1 MVNKIVF
8 RSLKKNGKLFA
19 AIFILFTLATV
30 ILSLSDLT
38 YNNLDRSN
46 IEFKNNSNREDF
58 RAYYSERFLEDA
70 KDAVGEIDDKYNLT
84 SENVTYIREEENSGY
99 VLNVYPYEVN
109 QKFDK
114 LTLAQGRY
122 PEKSS
127 EIVVT
132 ESLFTNNE
140 MKLDDQVT
148 VSGKTY
154 QIVGTVYA
162 PEYTMPWDLQSNGS
176 TLGPDMKGFGAGYV
190 YADDF
195 KITDDATTYYRFQFN
210 DNMSDSK
217 QKQIRDEISKN
228 YNVEIPQL
236 DANDNPQIDNHG
248 RLITK
253 ELAIFKVVPSSLNMA
268 LTAIDMDVSSG
279 KTMFNILGAII
290 MLLAL
295 ALTVILMQTIFKS
308 QRREIGILKAEGI
321 TNRELKI
328 SYLGY
333 LGIALILA
341 QVTGIIIAAFAA
353 PILTGTFM
361 DYYSFPIISQTRAI
375 YGPLVSKL
383 LIILIIVMI
392 AVYFVAVNT
401 QLKKRVL
408 MLIKNIDT
416 EKKPQLNISK
426 LTKKMSFAHKYQ
438 INILIRNFS
447 KTILLTF
454 GIIVSS
460 FLLLQGTLILNGIND
475 ITNIFNDGT
484 INYDYIALYDTY
496 QPKRTVDTA
505 FNVETNIDNNDETK
519 VELFGFDP
527 STKMMNLKTTANKPV
542 ERQNYQSGGVIS
554 DRLAQKLD
562 VDVGDELTMIN
573 PYQQDEIIK
582 LKINA
587 IVSDPLNDR
596 VYLDLNQLQS
606 ILDLQSEKV
615 NVEMG
620 SGKTKKEVLANDK
633 NATYLKVDDL
643 SKQLDDQME
652 IVYKIVGIIATIA
665 SIVAVVTLITITIII
680 INNNRKTISVMK
692 VLGYTNQEIKK
703 IITAPYR
710 IIVIVVYFVSIPL
723 IQKMITSLIYAAFAD
738 ADFQLNVQIDFQFA
752 LLGFIVIYLIYEI
765 SMYFAYRVIK
775 KISLA
780 ESLKVDE

>member
-1 MVNKIVF
+1 MINKIVF

-30 ILSLSDLT
+30 IISLSDLT

-46 IEFKNNSNREDF
+46 VVFKNDSNREDF
-58 RAYYSERFLEDA
+58 RAYYSNRFTDEA
-70 KDAVGEIDDKYNLT
+70 TDAVEQIDDKYNLT
-84 SENVTYIREEENSGY
+84 SEDVTYIREEGNENY

-109 QKFDK
+109 QKFNK
-114 LTLAQGRY
+114 LTLSQGRY
-122 PEKSS
+122 PEKSG

-132 ESLFTNNE
+132 EALFTNNE
-140 MKLDDQVT
+140 MNLNDKVI
-148 VSGKTY
+148 VSGKSY
-154 QIVGTVYA
+154 KVVGTVYA
-162 PEYTMPWDLQSNGS
+162 PEYTMPWDLQSKGTS
-176 TLGPDMKGFGAGYV
+176 LGPDMQGFGAAYI

-195 KITDDATTYYRFQFN
+195 KVTDNATTYYRFQFN
-210 DNMSDSK
+210 DSPTEKK
-217 QKQIRDEISKN
+217 QKQIRDEISEN
-228 YNVEIPQL
+228 YNVQIPQL
-236 DANDNPQIDNHG
+236 DASGNIQIDNAG
-248 RLITK
+248 ELITK
-253 ELAIFKVVPSSLNMA
+253 ELAIFRVVPSSLNMT

-321 TNRELKI
+321 TNRELKVN
-328 SYLGY
+328 YLGY
-333 LGIALILA
+333 LGMALILA
-341 QVTGIIIAAFAA
+341 QITGVIIASFMA

-361 DYYSFPIISQTRAI
+361 DYYSFPLIDQTRAV
-375 YGPLVSKL
+375 YGPLISKL
-383 LIILIIVMI
+383 IIILIVVMI
-392 AVYFVAVNT
+392 AVYLVAVNP

-416 EKKPQLNISK
+416 EKTPKLNISK
-426 LTKKMSFAHKYQ
+426 LTRKLSFARKYQ

-447 KTILLTF
+447 KTLLLIF

-460 FLLLQGTLILNGIND
+460 FLLLQGTLILNGINN

-496 QPKRTVDTA
+496 QPQRTVDTA
-505 FNVETNIDNNDETK
+505 FNVKTNVDNNEETK

-527 STKMMNLKTTANKPV
+527 NTKMMNLKTTANKTIDL
-542 ERQNYQSGGVIS
+542 QKYQSGGVIS
-554 DRLAQKLD
+554 DRLAQKID
-562 VDVGDELTMIN
+562 AEVGDELTVIN
-573 PYQQDEIIK
+573 PYQQNKTIK
-582 LKINA
+582 LKINE
-587 IVSDPLNDR
+587 ITSDPLNDR
-596 VYLDLNQLQS
+596 IYLDLNQLQS
-606 ILDLQSEKV
+606 LLNLEPEKV

-620 SGKTKKEVLANDK
+620 NDKTQKEVLTNDK
-633 NATYLKVDDL
+633 DATYLKVDDL

-652 IVYKIVGIIATIA
+652 IVYKIVGIITLIA

-692 VLGYTNQEIKK
+692 VLGYTNREIKK

-710 IIVIVVYFVSIPL
+710 IIVIAVYFASIPL
-723 IQKMITSLIYAAFAD
+723 IQRLITNLIQAAFAD
-738 ADFQLNVQIDFQFA
+738 ADFQLNVRIDFQFA
-752 LLGFIVIYLIYEI
+752 ILGFIVIYLIYEI

>member
-1 MVNKIVF
+1 MVSKIVF

-19 AIFILFTLATV
+19 AIFVLFTLATV
-30 ILSLSDLT
+30 IISLSDLT

-46 IEFKNNSNREDF
+46 SEFKEDSNREDF
-58 RAYYSERFLEDA
+58 RAYYTNDFSEEA
-70 KDAVGEIDDKYNLT
+70 TDAVTKIDDKYNLT
-84 SENVTYIREEENSGY
+84 SEEVTYIREEGNTDY
-99 VLNVYPYEVN
+99 VINVYPYETD

-122 PEKSS
+122 PEKSG

-132 ESLFTNNE
+132 EALFTNND
-140 MKLDDQVT
+140 MQLNDQIK
-148 VSGKTY
+148 VSGKSY
-154 QIVGTVYA
+154 KIVGTVYA
-162 PEYTMPWDLQSNGS
+162 PEYTMPWDLQAKGS
-176 TLGPDMKGFGAGYV
+176 SLGPDMQGFGAAYV
-190 YADDF
+190 YDKDF
-195 KITDDATTYYRFQFN
+195 KVTEDATSYYRFQFN
-210 DNMSDSK
+210 DVKTESEK
-217 QKQIRDEISKN
+217 KQIRDEIGED
-228 YNVEIPQL
+228 YNIQIPQL
-236 DANDNPQIDNHG
+236 DASGNVQIDNNG
-248 RLITK
+248 ALITK
-253 ELAIFKVVPSSLNMA
+253 EFSIFKVIPSSLNMT

-290 MLLAL
+290 MMLAL

-333 LGIALILA
+333 LCIALILA
-341 QVTGIIIAAFAA
+341 QITGVILASFTA

-361 DYYSFPIISQTRAI
+361 DYYSFPLIDQTSAV
-375 YGPLVSKL
+375 YGPLISKL
-383 LIILIIVMI
+383 IIILIVVMI
-392 AVYFVAVNT
+392 AVYLVAVNP

-416 EKKPQLNISK
+416 EKNPRLNISK
-426 LTKKMSFAHKYQ
+426 LTKKLSFARKYQ

-447 KTILLTF
+447 KTLLLIF

-460 FLLLQGTLILNGIND
+460 FLLLQGTLILNGINN

-484 INYDYIALYDTY
+484 INYNYIALYDTY

-505 FNVETNIDNNDETK
+505 LSVKTNMDNNDETK

-527 STKMMNLKTTANKPV
+527 NTKMMNLKTTVNKPV
-542 ERQNYQSGGVIS
+542 DQQKYQSGGVIS

-562 VDVGDELTMIN
+562 VEIGDELIMIN
-573 PYQQDEIIK
+573 PYQQDKTIK
-582 LKINA
+582 LKVNE
-587 IVSDPLNDR
+587 IVSDPLNER
-596 VYLDLNQLQS
+596 IYLNLNQLQS
-606 ILDLQSEKV
+606 LLNVKSEKV
-615 NVEMG
+615 NIEMG
-620 SGKTKKEVLANDK
+620 DNKSEKEVLANDK

-643 SKQLDDQME
+643 SKQLDEQME
-652 IVYKIVGIIATIA
+652 IVYKIVGIIAIIA

-692 VLGYTNQEIKK
+692 VLGYTNREIKR

-710 IIVIVVYFVSIPL
+710 IIVIVVYFASIPL
-723 IQKMITSLIYAAFAD
+723 IQKLITSLIYAAFAD
-738 ADFQLNVQIDFQFA
+738 ADFQLNVQIDLQFA